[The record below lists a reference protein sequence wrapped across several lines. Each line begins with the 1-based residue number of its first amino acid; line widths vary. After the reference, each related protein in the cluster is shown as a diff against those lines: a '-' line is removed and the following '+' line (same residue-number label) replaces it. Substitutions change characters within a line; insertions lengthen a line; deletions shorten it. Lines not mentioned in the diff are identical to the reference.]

1 MAMRPCIGLILAGGR
16 SRRMGEDK
24 ARLALADG
32 TLLAWQVAR
41 LAPYCHRLVVSG
53 DYPEFDSLPDVQTDL
68 GPLGGLQA
76 AALRF
81 PGASLWALP
90 VDMPAFDG
98 VHLQAL
104 MQEPTAAH
112 YREHPLPAFF
122 ADTRAVAAAIAAMLA
137 LPEPDRSIRELHRR
151 LGSVALPA
159 PDAAVLRNL
168 NTPDEWASFR
178 AGR

>member
-1 MAMRPCIGLILAGGR
+1 MRADIGLILAGGR

-41 LAPYCHRLVVSG
+41 LTPYCQRVVVSG
-53 DYPEFDSLPDVQTDL
+53 DYPEFDSLPDLKPDL

-76 AALRF
+76 AAVRF
-81 PGASLWALP
+81 PGASLWVLP

-104 MQEPTAAH
+104 LQEPTSAH
-112 YREHPLPAFF
+112 YRGHPLPAFF
-122 ADTRAVAAAIAAMLA
+122 ADTTAVATAIAAMLA
-137 LPEPDRSIRELHRR
+137 MPEPDRSIRELHRW

-159 PDAAVLRNL
+159 PDAAALRNL
-168 NTPDEWASFR
+168 NTPDEWAAFQ

>member
-1 MAMRPCIGLILAGGR
+1 MAVRADIGLILAGGR

-41 LAPYCHRLVVSG
+41 LTPYCHRLVVSG
-53 DYPEFDSLPDVQTDL
+53 DYPEFDSLPDVVAGL

-81 PGASLWALP
+81 PDASLWALP
-90 VDMPAFDG
+90 VDMPAFEG
-98 VHLQAL
+98 AHMKVLI
-104 MQEPTAAH
+104 QEATGAH

-122 ADTRAVAAAIAAMLA
+122 ADTTAVAAAIAAMLA

-151 LGSVALPA
+151 LGTVVLPA
-159 PDAAVLRNL
+159 PDAAALRNL
-168 NTPDEWASFR
+168 NTPDEWAAFR
-178 AGR
+178 AEG